1 MESDVFRHSKVYA
14 SVWSNIMFSEG
25 LLFLKVSEQIRCF
38 QIACSFKK
46 CLITFDDFRKYVSGH
61 IRCCQRFFCFN
72 KCLLTSQI
80 FRELILCMQDFLK
93 HSIFT
98 KKNAVSTCVRC
109 NPMVLYIPIKVFASL
124 SVWTNFM
131 LSESL

>member
-1 MESDVFRHSKVYA
+1 MESDVFKHLKVFA
-14 SVWSNIMFSEG
+14 SVWSNFVFSEG

-38 QIACSFKK
+38 QRPCSFKK
-46 CLITFDDFRKYVSGH
+46 CLLTFDAFRKFVSGN
-61 IRCCQRFFCFN
+61 IRCCQRTFCFN

-80 FRELILCMQDFLK
+80 FRKLILCMQDFWK

-98 KKNAVSTCVRC
+98 KIAVLTCVRC
-109 NPMVLYIPIKVFASL
+109 NPMVLFTPIKVFASL